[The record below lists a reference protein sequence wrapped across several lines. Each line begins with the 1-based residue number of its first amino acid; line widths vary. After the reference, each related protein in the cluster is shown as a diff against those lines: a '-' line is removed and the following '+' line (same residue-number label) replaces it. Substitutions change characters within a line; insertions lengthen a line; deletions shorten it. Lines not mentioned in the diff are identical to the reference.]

1 MKQGPVFI
9 KAIPRSGGTLFTT
22 LLDAHTEIAMSYE
35 IYEENLFGEG
45 GIPLKVEK
53 TLNWLENEMP
63 DMNDDLQWIKQ
74 LPDNNLR
81 VFLYRARRG
90 GLEMAEIMDILKS
103 IEDKDTAFETSTG
116 RLSFIEALMQ
126 KKAQKQGKT
135 IWGGKTQADLYELHD
150 RHPDACFFIM
160 NRDVRDMFSSMQN
173 RGSFTYT
180 ARQAAELWRERILE
194 FRRFAA
200 RRNPKAME
208 IDYED
213 LARDPGTVLTEAC
226 RLIGTKYDPGMLGF
240 HNQNM
245 TLFKNPHGHLSNE
258 QLKQGLNTS
267 SIGRW
272 KTDLSAEDA
281 DAIMAIAGDFIY
293 ERT

>member
-1 MKQGPVFI
+1 MKQEPVFI

-22 LLDAHTEIAMSYE
+22 MLDAHREIAMSYE
-35 IYEENLFGEG
+35 IYEDNLFGKS
-45 GIPLKVEK
+45 GIPLTVDQV
-53 TLNWLENEMP
+53 LNWLEEAKP

-90 GLEMAEIMDILKS
+90 GLEMTEIMDILKS

-150 RHPDACFFIM
+150 RHPDACFCIM
-160 NRDVRDMFSSMQN
+160 RRDPRDMFASMQN

-194 FRRFAA
+194 FRRFIVQH
-200 RRNPKAME
+200 NPKAME
-208 IDYED
+208 ICYED

-226 RLIGTKYDPGMLGF
+226 RLIGTKYDPGMLDF
-240 HNQNM
+240 HKQDM

-258 QLKQGLNTS
+258 QLQKGLNTK

-281 DAIMAIAGDFIY
+281 DAIMAIAGDMID
-293 ERT
+293 E